1 MSEIKQLQQIMEQ
14 NQARLKALRESF
26 RSQIS
31 TLVKEVAGSLQT
43 LTRIEREFQL
53 SDSQIQEQ
61 RELINHHQ
69 EQLAQLRESGS
80 AIEAKIASLY
90 TELSEHQ
97 QQIVVLNAT
106 LIETQSRI
114 NVEENDL
121 AEHQMGLQAQ
131 KAKLRELQSKLE
143 SRDAE
148 KKRDLS
154 RFEEDLAKA
163 KEKTGRIRKEN
174 PVADFLL
181 TEGLEPPELDI
192 LAVLIHQK
200 EVPIA
205 EIKRIAKTPPAI
217 TTRVL
222 KDMEN
227 KGIMELTDSDM
238 VRLIISL

>member
-1 MSEIKQLQQIMEQ
+1 MSEIKQLQQVMEQ
-14 NQARLKALRESF
+14 NQAHMKALRESF

-31 TLVKEVAGSLQT
+31 TLVKEVVGSLQI

-61 RELINHHQ
+61 REMINYHQ
-69 EQLAQLRESGS
+69 EQLAQLRETGS
-80 AIEAKIASLY
+80 VIEAKIAGLY

-97 QQIVVLNAT
+97 QQIAVLNAT

-114 NVEENDL
+114 NVEEKDL

-131 KAKLRELQSKLE
+131 KAKLGELQSKLE
-143 SRDAE
+143 NRDAK

-154 RFEEDLAKA
+154 RYEEDLAKA
-163 KEKTGRIRKEN
+163 KEKTSRIRKDN

-200 EVPIA
+200 EVPVA

-227 KGIMELTDSDM
+227 KGILELTESDIA
-238 VRLIISL
+238 RLIISL